1 MLHETQISRTFYFT
15 PCLWPRTFR
24 MCGHEFAQQSQFAG
38 SPAIGQNVRE
48 IGGLLS
54 GPAHSCVGSN
64 TNLPDISYYSL
75 PLTESNRN
83 VWPSICPAKSGPPLS
98 GNMSL
103 CPGDWWSQNRNHHMQ
118 QTPKTWAQAYCT
130 CPKSPN
136 PSSVLHTQKHIFDD
150 HFMVTF
156 IYIFSAHL
164 KSTSFL

>member
-54 GPAHSCVGSN
+54 GPAHSWVGSN

-75 PLTESNRN
+75 PLTESIWN
-83 VWPSICPAKSGPPLS
+83 VWPWICPAKSGLRPYAVVSARLVVSGTAHFCVGSTLPSPPA
-98 GNMSL
+98 
-103 CPGDWWSQNRNHHMQ
+103 DQNNGCSNISISDDSWQ
-118 QTPKTWAQAYCT
+118 NYKYQLKAYQTNTPIQAN
-130 CPKSPN
+130 K
-136 PSSVLHTQKHIFDD
+136 
-150 HFMVTF
+150 
-156 IYIFSAHL
+156 
-164 KSTSFL
+164 